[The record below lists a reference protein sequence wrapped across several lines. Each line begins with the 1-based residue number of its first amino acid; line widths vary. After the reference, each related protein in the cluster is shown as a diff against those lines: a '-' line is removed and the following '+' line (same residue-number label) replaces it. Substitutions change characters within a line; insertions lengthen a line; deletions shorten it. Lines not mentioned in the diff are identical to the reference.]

1 MWQNV
6 FTAVRWGSP
15 RVFLPFYHA
24 VRKDIPPHFK
34 SLYTPREPAVFERDV
49 QTFLWYFASADPFCM
64 EGDDT
69 NRPSFLLTFDDG
81 LRSFKEVAWP
91 ILKKYE
97 VRPIVFV
104 NPGLIDAGDLMFRYK
119 ASALAEYLKSRELT
133 DHPIFEDSGEE
144 ALLELTYAQRDGLDE
159 VAEEVG
165 LDWDAYVKTYRPYLS
180 WDELRE
186 LADEGVYIGAH
197 SMDHPAYGELSA
209 DEQIGQTAQS
219 LRRVQ
224 DELGISYRFFSFPF
238 SDHGVAPE
246 VFDQVPMDWS
256 FGTQKIKREKRL
268 RHGQRLHMERPGR
281 SAAQILGME
290 YGMYQLKRLIG
301 RHKAKTN

>member
-6 FTAVRWGSP
+6 FQVLSQGVPS
-15 RVFLPFYHA
+15 VFLPFYHA
-24 VRKDIPPHFK
+24 VGKDVPPHLK
-34 SLYTPREPAVFERDV
+34 SLYKPRMPSVFERDIQV
-49 QTFLWYFASADPFCM
+49 FLRYFDSANPLSISDSDPK
-64 EGDDT
+64 
-69 NRPSFLLTFDDG
+69 RPSFLLTFDDG

-91 ILKKYE
+91 ILKKHE

-119 ASALAEYLKSRELT
+119 ASALVEHLQNFDLPEHAL
-133 DHPIFEDSGEE
+133 FADSGAE
-144 ALLELTYAQRDGLDE
+144 ALLKVTYAQRAWLDE
-159 VAEEVG
+159 IAEMVG
-165 LDWDAYVKTYRPYLS
+165 LDWDHYWDTYRPYLS
-180 WDELRE
+180 WDELRT
-186 LADEGVYIGAH
+186 LVKEGVYVGAH
-197 SMDHPAYGELSA
+197 SMDHPRYHLLSV
-209 DEQIGQTAQS
+209 EQQIAQTADS

-224 DELGISYRFFSFPF
+224 EELGISYRFFSFPF

-246 VFDQVPMDWS
+246 VFEQVSMDLS
-256 FGTQKIKREKRL
+256 FGTQKIKRDKRP

-281 SAAQILGME
+281 SAAQILWME

>member
-6 FTAVRWGSP
+6 FNAVRWGTP
-15 RVFLPFYHA
+15 GVFLPFYHA
-24 VRKDIPPHFK
+24 VRTDIPPHFK

-49 QTFLWYFASADPFCM
+49 QTFLRYFASADPFQM
-64 EGDDT
+64 EGVDT
-69 NRPSFLLTFDDG
+69 NRPYFLLTFDDG

-119 ASALAEYLKSRELT
+119 ASALLEYLKSRELP
-133 DHPIFEDSGEE
+133 DHPILKDSREE
-144 ALLELTYAQRDGLDE
+144 ALLELTYAQRDWLDE
-159 VAEEVG
+159 IAAEVG

-186 LADEGVYIGAH
+186 LKDEGVYIGAH
-197 SMDHPAYGELSA
+197 SMDHPPYGELSA
-209 DEQIGQTAQS
+209 DEQIDQTAQS
-219 LRRVQ
+219 LQRVQ
-224 DELGISYRFFSFPF
+224 DELGISYSFFSFPF

-246 VFDQVPMDWS
+246 VFDMVPMDLS
-256 FGTQKIKREKRL
+256 FGTQKIKRDKRL

-281 SAAQILGME
+281 SAAQILWME
-290 YGMYQLKRLIG
+290 YWMYQLKRLSG
-301 RHKAKTN
+301 RHIAQNS